1 MWIDID
7 EPLVEFSES
16 PGPWPRSFRAI
27 LGSAVN
33 CAKDI
38 LVRSVKVETIRAGFH
53 NLTFTAMLHAR
64 RLIFTLIGFH
74 FRLDAQIRK
83 IQQFQGTGMHGLV
96 YAARGYTVLLGRNL
110 QRRCPFAS
118 LIPGCVQAFS
128 EIVSELYFRKYL
140 VSDGACHEEYVV
152 EPTGQY
158 TSLDMN

>member
-1 MWIDID
+1 
-7 EPLVEFSES
+7 
-16 PGPWPRSFRAI
+16 
-27 LGSAVN
+27 
-33 CAKDI
+33 
-38 LVRSVKVETIRAGFH
+38 
-53 NLTFTAMLHAR
+53 MLHAR